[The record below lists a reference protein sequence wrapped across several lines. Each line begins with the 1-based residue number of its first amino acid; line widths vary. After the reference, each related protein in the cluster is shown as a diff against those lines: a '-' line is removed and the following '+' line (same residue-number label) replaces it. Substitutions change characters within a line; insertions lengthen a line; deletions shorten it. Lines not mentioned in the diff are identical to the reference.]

1 MYNFRPSNRSG
12 GSHSKS
18 SFQGESKWSE
28 ANQLIDWARGGQSV
42 GALSKSKESEGGELL
57 WTGEVWTFWRP
68 EDCLRICKPTN
79 HQDLYQT
86 LDLNF
91 WTQVFESWILIFWS
105 DSQSYVDL
113 AVQSDQ
119 CNLTF
124 GLLNSIQNQIKLSE
138 FVTKKALNIAKAFV
152 RTLLPIFQQLLW

>member
-1 MYNFRPSNRSG
+1 MLISENRCFLRILLQCDLNAQSQAV
-12 GSHSKS
+12 KS
-18 SFQGESKWSE
+18 EWRESQQEQFSRRIKVEWGKPTYRLSP
-28 ANQLIDWARGGQSV
+28 GSV
-42 GALSKSKESEGGELL
+42 GALSKSNDSEGGKLL

-138 FVTKKALNIAKAFV
+138 FCD
-152 RTLLPIFQQLLW
+152 